1 MADKEK
7 EKQKVD
13 ADQFHFLEEDDEFE
27 EFPSEGTFFLFI
39 FVYEDNDKRFFKIVI
54 DWVDAGDEDGLLSV
68 WEDNWDDDNL
78 DNLDDFNEQLKQQMK
93 K

>member
-1 MADKEK
+1 MI
-7 EKQKVD
+7 
-13 ADQFHFLEEDDEFE
+13 
-27 EFPSEGTFFLFI
+27 FFF
-39 FVYEDNDKRFFKIVI
+39 FVIL
-54 DWVDAGDEDGLLSV
+54 DWVDAGDEELSV